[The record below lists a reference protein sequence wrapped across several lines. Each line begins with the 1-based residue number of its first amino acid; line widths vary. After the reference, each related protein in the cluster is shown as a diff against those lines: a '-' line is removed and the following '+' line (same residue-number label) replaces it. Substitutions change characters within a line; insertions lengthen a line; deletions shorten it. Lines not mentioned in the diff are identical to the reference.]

1 MKSIIHVNC
10 SQSLARQ
17 RFFLP
22 PSISCS
28 CSLAGV
34 QVQYRI
40 QSSPVM
46 AWNAATHAY
55 CGTLQRAIHIHV
67 HIHVQ
72 VDRHKGGLQSEC
84 MPRTMSR
91 SSGAATAPTAAPRF
105 AENESER
112 REQ

>member
-10 SQSLARQ
+10 SQSLALQ
-17 RFFLP
+17 PFFLP

-55 CGTLQRAIHIHV
+55 CGTLHIHP
-67 HIHVQ
+67 H
-72 VDRHKGGLQSEC
+72 
-84 MPRTMSR
+84 PRSDPPAQRGPNCEYMDSHHEPVLWR
-91 SSGAATAPTAAPRF
+91 SHSPNCSATF
-105 AENESER
+105 R
-112 REQ
+112 RK